1 MRCWDACFLFSS
13 NFFKGKTSLANQ
25 GEIKDLPPCCSLFNW
40 PEEKEVPVMYG
51 SCSFW
56 FQSRAITAGL
66 AVGELACESSASWKS
81 SNRWP
86 AQEQM
91 ENCCGLC
98 HCEIVDI
105 KEFQARFHC
114 FSLAFSICLWKNVRR
129 VNKNMR
135 RVCQPPLVCDLCVG
149 CHLLDVTYCSQGFKH
164 FIFYLTPPKSTF
176 HPQKSENSSL
186 GKSTWRFW
194 VLGTPSQLPTPFL
207 GRSSG
212 WSSPWKGPCFVSNR
226 GFHLPCIAN
235 FIRTSHRT
243 RRGSAKVTDDHPND
257 RLKRSQSTNTML
269 LFQQK

>member
-149 CHLLDVTYCSQGFKH
+149 YYLLDVTYCSQCFIH

-212 WSSPWKGPCFVSNR
+212 WSDPGRVLVSSATEVFTFLALPTSSGQVTEQEEALQKWQMIIQMIDLNDLNLQILCCFSE
-226 GFHLPCIAN
+226 
-235 FIRTSHRT
+235 
-243 RRGSAKVTDDHPND
+243 K
-257 RLKRSQSTNTML
+257 
-269 LFQQK
+269 